1 VILATT
7 RGNVARRSV
16 AAVIPER
23 SGAYAAA
30 VNVTPESA
38 VGVPACDAAITLAAQ
53 AVASMRLLVWRG
65 QGFERRPV
73 TTTWQARLFN
83 RAMPNT
89 QQSRFEFWETV
100 EASLT
105 ARGNAYVWRTRD
117 DTGRVVALWALHPD
131 QVSVDVVTV
140 RPRGKTIVYRVD
152 VGGGWLDP
160 TGSATAH
167 GGSAEVTSDT
177 ILHIR
182 GPHGGGRVVAPSPIE
197 RHRSTIGAAI
207 AAQAYQEAFYTRGTG
222 GGHVIVFPAELPIRQ
237 VREAKR
243 LWDESNAGVGN
254 AHGTRV
260 LSGGAQFV
268 PVTLSQQDAEYVE
281 SARLTVQDVARI
293 FRVPASLIDGGSDTG
308 RPISPEHEQTR
319 WARYHLT
326 PRLLRLEAALEADP
340 FLFGDGSRDYPMFDR
355 TRMVTGDVVAEAE
368 ADVKLVQAGI
378 DLPDEARARRGQP
391 PLPNGVGMIPQIT
404 PVGGAPNPN
413 TPAVPAVT
421 DAAATGQDDQE
432 A

>member
-1 VILATT
+1 MILATT
-7 RGNVARRSV
+7 RGNLARRS
-16 AAVIPER
+16 AGAVIPER
-23 SGAYAAA
+23 AGRYAQS
-30 VNVTPESA
+30 VHVTPDTA

-65 QGFERRPV
+65 QGFERQAV
-73 TTTWQARLFN
+73 ATTWQARLFA
-83 RAMPNT
+83 RAMPNP

-105 ARGNAYVWRTRD
+105 ARGNAYIWRTRD
-117 DTGRVVALWALHPD
+117 DAGRVVALWALHPD
-131 QVSVDVVTV
+131 QVAVDVMTTP
-140 RPRGKTIVYRVD
+140 PRGQVIVYRVQ
-152 VGGGWLDP
+152 VGGAWLDP
-160 TGSATAH
+160 TGLATSS
-167 GGSAEVTSDT
+167 GGYADVTAET
-177 ILHIR
+177 ILHVR

-197 RHRSTIGAAI
+197 RHRSTLGAAI
-207 AAQAYQEAFYTRGTG
+207 AQQGYQEGFYTRGTG
-222 GGHVIVFPAELPIRQ
+222 GGHVIVFPAELPARQ

-243 LWDESNAGVGN
+243 LWDENNGGVDN

-268 PVTLSQQDAEYVE
+268 PITLSQQDAQYVE

-319 WARYHLT
+319 WARYHLA

-340 FLFGDGSRDYPMFDR
+340 YLFGDGARDYPMFDR

-391 PLPNGVGMIPQIT
+391 PLPGGVGMIPQIT

-413 TPAVPAVT
+413 AP
-421 DAAATGQDDQE
+421 AAAPETDQADQE
-432 A
+432 D